1 MNSSINSIF
10 FDCKKEIDFL
20 YAEINKLSNAGH
32 NPSHLIDISIIY
44 SSGALERIFK
54 NIILEHLSKGC
65 NNSSKTFLSK
75 YFERGFN
82 PKFNRIAQTVDC
94 FDHNIAKA
102 LRSEYPKNSKHKSN
116 LDSLISNRNAI
127 AHGGSKSI
135 TISDVRSYFSSG
147 IIIARFLF
155 NQLK

>member
-65 NNSSKTFLSK
+65 NNSSKTFLS
-75 YFERGFN
+75 
-82 PKFNRIAQTVDC
+82 KFNRIAQTVDC